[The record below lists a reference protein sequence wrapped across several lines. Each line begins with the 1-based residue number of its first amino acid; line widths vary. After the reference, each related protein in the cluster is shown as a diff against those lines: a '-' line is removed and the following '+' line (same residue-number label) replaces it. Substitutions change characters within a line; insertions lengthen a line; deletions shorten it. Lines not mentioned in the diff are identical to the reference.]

1 MSNIGCDKCP
11 YSTGDTCCHQSIRT
25 KTEVTGDDRA
35 IKREFMR
42 IEKVASTKAGKH
54 RIQNKKKPHRWQAI
68 GLRCF
73 LKIKTTEVSNHE

>member
-35 IKREFMR
+35 IKHEFMR
-42 IEKVASTKAGKH
+42 IEKVASTKAGK
-54 RIQNKKKPHRWQAI
+54 IQNPKQEKAPSLAGNRA
-68 GLRCF
+68 
-73 LKIKTTEVSNHE
+73 